1 MLNKQVNDPD
11 VAGVG
16 QFVEENFYNL
26 GLSDHPLQ
34 ALNVAGR
41 NDPNFRDDGR
51 REITARDSD
60 AFKFRVLTLRQL
72 KDARF
77 FFHNGAFTHVKD
89 VVRYFNDGI
98 PQGARVAAAG
108 TLTMRFT
115 HPRGAGSAQGL
126 GLNDQQVDDLTD
138 FIENGLYDP
147 AFVHFDPQSPTQ
159 MFELS
164 RPDFLYRSTAPT
176 LPRWVRPMA
185 GRSADCGR
193 TITTRWRAETWVS
206 SSSM

>member
-26 GLSDHPLQ
+26 GLADHPLQ
-34 ALNVAGR
+34 ALNAVAR

-77 FFHNGAFTHVKD
+77 FFHNGSFTQ
-89 VVRYFNDGI
+89 REG
-98 PQGARVAAAG
+98 
-108 TLTMRFT
+108 
-115 HPRGAGSAQGL
+115 RGAVLQRRCA
-126 GLNDQQVDDLTD
+126 
-138 FIENGLYDP
+138 
-147 AFVHFDPQSPTQ
+147 
-159 MFELS
+159 
-164 RPDFLYRSTAPT
+164 
-176 LPRWVRPMA
+176 A
-185 GRSADCGR
+185 GRSRPAP
-193 TITTRWRAETWVS
+193 RAR
-206 SSSM
+206 